1 METNVR
7 VGIDV
12 GGTFTHAVA
21 IDNNDLRLLAHCVVP
36 TSHKAQ
42 AGVAQGILDVFNK
55 LIQELPKP
63 CKVVFLAHSTT
74 QATNALLEGDVAKVA
89 VIGLVGQLEG
99 VKAKADMNIGAVEL
113 APGKYLH
120 SVLQTFSADGGNI
133 ERQLKD
139 YCAGLAAEGIGAVV
153 AAQSFSVD
161 DPQGEKQIMAQAA
174 AAGLPACATHEMSGL
189 YGLKVR
195 TQTAVLNASI
205 LPKMIDTALMT
216 EKALQDRVSAPLMIM
231 RSDGGVM
238 SLDEVRRRPVATLL
252 SGPAAGIAACLMFV
266 KASDALFVEVGGTSS
281 DICLVKDGKAAVRSA
296 QIGGHSTYLRTLD
309 SRTLGVAGGSMLGWT
324 SAGAK
329 VGPRSAHVAGLA
341 YCSFTKW
348 SDIEGDDSW
357 KAVEI
362 SPCQGDPLYFVLEN
376 AQGRRLA
383 PTLTC
388 AANLL
393 GYIKEGDYG
402 WGEQQTI
409 TWAFAKLAAA
419 VSAKSGKQY
428 TPQELAQEFM
438 LAAAQGVMPTLRQLL
453 KDYKMEGR
461 QIKIIGGGGG
471 AGAVVPFTAEKMGL
485 PFEIAQHAEVIS
497 AIGAALAMVRE
508 TLERN
513 IVNPSSADLAALRQE
528 AEKSVLAMGADPAT
542 VEVTV
547 EVDAQKSLVRA
558 TATGTVAFVAGDV
571 LETDIGEDK
580 RIEIVQASCQGGNL
594 PAAGS
599 RDDKEET
606 QPTAKAKG
614 SETVPQVQKVGET
627 GYFHVYQSERTER
640 WLLGLLKRRKT
651 AVWALDG
658 KGTVRLQ
665 VPEGQCQTSKG
676 KDAGRDLEALLQ
688 KHTSYGDGGALIP
701 AVHMLAGH
709 RHVDFTSL
717 LTAEQVMTLARA
729 ELPKVGEDEG
739 VVFIVCPQV

>member
-1 METNVR
+1 METCVR

-21 IDNNDLRLLAHCVVP
+21 IDNKDLRLLAHCVVP

-42 AGVAQGILDVFNK
+42 AGVAQGILDVFHK
-55 LIQELPKP
+55 LVKELPQP
-63 CKVVFLAHSTT
+63 YKVVFLAHSTT

-89 VIGLVGQLEG
+89 VIGLVGQIEG
-99 VKAKADMNIGAVEL
+99 VKARADMNAGDVEL

-120 SVLQTFSADGGNI
+120 STLQTFNADDGDV
-133 ERQLKD
+133 EKQLKD
-139 YCAGLAAEGIGAVV
+139 YCAGLAAQGVGAVV

-161 DPQGEKQIMAQAA
+161 DPRGEKQIMAQAA

-216 EKALQDRVSAPLMIM
+216 EKALKDQVSAPLMIM

-324 SAGAK
+324 AGGAK
-329 VGPRSAHVAGLA
+329 VGPRSAHVAGLS
-341 YCSFTKW
+341 YCAFTAW
-348 SDIEGDDSW
+348 SDIGDGDSW
-357 KAVEI
+357 QVREI
-362 SPCQGDPLYFVLEN
+362 SPCPEDPEYFVLEN

-402 WGEQQTI
+402 FGEAQTI
-409 TWAFAKLAAA
+409 NWAFAKLAEA
-419 VSAKSGKQY
+419 VGSKSGRQY
-428 TPQELAQEFM
+428 TPQELAKEFM
-438 LAAAQGVMPTLRQLL
+438 LAAARGVMPTLRQLL
-453 KDYKMEGR
+453 SDYKMEQR

-471 AGAVVPFTAEKMGL
+471 AGAVVPFAAEQMGL
-485 PFEIAQHAEVIS
+485 PCEIAQHAEVIS

-528 AEKSVLAMGADPAT
+528 AEKSVLAMGADPST

-571 LETDIGEDK
+571 LETDVGEEK
-580 RIEIVQASCQGGNL
+580 RLEIVRAACQGRDGSA
-594 PAAGS
+594 AAGAS
-599 RDDKEET
+599 TASAQSDDKKT
-606 QPTAKAKG
+606 PAPKVLKA
-614 SETVPQVQKVGET
+614 GET
-627 GYFHVYQSERTER
+627 GYFHVYRSEREER

-658 KGTVRLQ
+658 KDTVRLQ
-665 VPEGQCQTSKG
+665 VPGGQCQTSKG
-676 KDAGRDLEALLQ
+676 QDAARDLEALLQ
-688 KHTSYGDGGALIP
+688 KHTSYGDGGAIIP

-717 LTAEQVMTLARA
+717 LTVEQVMTLARE
-729 ELPKVGEDEG
+729 ELAKVGDDEG